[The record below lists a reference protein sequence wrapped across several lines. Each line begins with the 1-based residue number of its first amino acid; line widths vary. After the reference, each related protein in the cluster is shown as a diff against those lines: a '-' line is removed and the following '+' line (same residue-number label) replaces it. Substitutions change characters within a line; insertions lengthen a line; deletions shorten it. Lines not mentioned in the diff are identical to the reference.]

1 MVMVTGHQGGRPLN
15 TAIVVEISHLLDRP
29 SLHVSSKVQPAQKRG
44 RGVDIPFTEVVAME
58 VGAMEN
64 DLNGGIA
71 SEVAATRGLGPN
83 PVMTSFKDKLLSA
96 IGTRREIQ
104 REERVTGLQAT
115 GSRFGILGD
124 DVVTEDEGMVS
135 TEEGVC
141 TGSGVVKDIASTND
155 TNVTL
160 GAKHSSPL
168 RRAGGI
174 GKACTAP

>member
-1 MVMVTGHQGGRPLN
+1 MG
-15 TAIVVEISHLLDRP
+15 E
-29 SLHVSSKVQPAQKRG
+29 
-44 RGVDIPFTEVVAME
+44 
-58 VGAMEN
+58 
-64 DLNGGIA
+64 GIQE
-71 SEVAATRGLGPN
+71 EVAKVRDPSELYRPWMLYRG
-83 PVMTSFKDKLLSA
+83 
-96 IGTRREIQ
+96 
-104 REERVTGLQAT
+104 EERVTGLQAT